1 MSSIPTSLP
10 IYDVADDL
18 LSGIAGTGRVVLSA
32 PTGSG
37 KSTQVPQILLDRS
50 GIQGEIVVLQPRRL
64 AARLLAKRVAFERG
78 VRLGDEVGYQIRFEN
93 VVSSKTRIRFVTEAI
108 LLRQILQDPSLKGV
122 GAVIFDEFHERHL
135 TSDLSLACALQ
146 SVADQRPDLKLVVM
160 SATLDVDT
168 LEKFLAPCA
177 RVEASGRMYPVEV
190 SYAGA
195 ALGRQAAPVWERAA
209 GAFKKSIAGTIS
221 GDVLVF
227 MPGAFEIRKTMEAIE
242 ALPESRLYEVLPLHG
257 ELSPDAQDRAV
268 SSGDRP
274 KVIVS
279 TNVAET
285 SITIEGVRAVID
297 GGLARIARY
306 DARRGINSILVEP
319 ISRASAEQR
328 AGRAGR
334 TGPGVCLRLW
344 SEAEQVA
351 RAERDEAEV
360 KRVDLSETVLML
372 AAAGINHLETSPP
385 VQRTEAT
392 KGSLHSK
399 NGGTLVWYER
409 PTAESLERG
418 YVLLRDLGAL
428 ATDAI
433 GMVSL
438 QKCSDAALAASP
450 AGQQGRPASGHATRC
465 SDAALAASP
474 AGQQGR
480 PASGHATRCSDAA
493 LAASPAAGC
502 SITELGRKMSGFPL
516 HPRYARLLIE
526 GDRLGV
532 LPDVALIAALS
543 QGRPIYRAA
552 REDRI
557 RREQIRQIEDHVD
570 VRSDYFVHLKAWAV
584 AQAAKFNPN
593 ACGAL
598 GIHGGAARQAGA
610 VAQQILKLA
619 ERAGLDTRSGA
630 LPDFEERICKCLLV
644 AFSDHLAL
652 RNDRGTRRCRM
663 VHGRSGELRRESVV
677 ESELFVAA
685 EIEER
690 ELRGDVTV
698 LLGLATTV
706 ESQWLE
712 ECFPDDFSEGKAT
725 TYDESVRR
733 VVCRTERRF
742 RDLVLK
748 SKDQGEPD
756 YDQAAAL
763 LAAEVVAGR
772 LNLKQWDAVVEN
784 WIQRVNFVARHCPE
798 TEIAPIDDEARQ
810 LLVEQIC
817 HGALSYKEI
826 KDRPVLNTVKEWIS
840 PEQIYYI
847 DAYAPAEMD
856 LPNRN
861 RPARIRYE
869 ADGRAIIASKLQDFY
884 DVPGSSLRVANGQ
897 VPLLVELLAPNQRP
911 AHLTDDLDGFW
922 DGAFA
927 HVRKDL
933 AGRYPKH
940 EWR

>member
-1 MSSIPTSLP
+1 MPTPPTNLP
-10 IYDVADDL
+10 IYDVADAL
-18 LSGIAGTGRVVLSA
+18 LEGIASTGRVVLSA

-37 KSTQVPQILLDRS
+37 KSTQVPQILLDQA
-50 GIQGEIVVLQPRRL
+50 GIEGEIVVLQPRRL
-64 AARLLAKRVAFERG
+64 ATRLLAKRVASERG
-78 VRLGDEVGYQIRFEN
+78 VPLGEEVGYQIRFEN
-93 VVSSKTRIRFVTEAI
+93 VVSARTRIRFVTEAI
-108 LLRQILQDPSLKGV
+108 LLRQILEDPSLRGV
-122 GAVIFDEFHERHL
+122 GAVVFDEFHERHL

-146 SVADQRPDLKLVVM
+146 TVAELRRDLKLVVM
-160 SATLDVDT
+160 SATLDIDA
-168 LEKFLAPCA
+168 LEGFLKPCA
-177 RVEASGRMYPVEV
+177 RIEASGRMYPVVV

-209 GAFKKSIAGTIS
+209 GAFKKSIVGKVS

-227 MPGAFEIRKTMEAIE
+227 MPGAFEIRKTMEAIQS
-242 ALPESRLYEVLPLHG
+242 LPEARGYEVLPLHG
-257 ELSPDAQDRAV
+257 DLSPDAQDRAV
-268 SSGDRP
+268 TSGERP

-334 TGPGVCLRLW
+334 TGPGICLRLW
-344 SEAEQVA
+344 SEAEHVA

-360 KRVDLSETVLML
+360 RRVDLSETVLML
-372 AAAGINHLETSPP
+372 AAAGIGDLENF
-385 VQRTEAT
+385 A
-392 KGSLHSK
+392 
-399 NGGTLVWYER
+399 WYEA
-409 PTAESLERG
+409 PEAKALERA

-428 ATDAI
+428 ALATDGI
-433 GMVSL
+433 GMGN
-438 QKCSDAALAASP
+438 QRSDAALAASIP
-450 AGQQGRPASGHATRC
+450 VIS
-465 SDAALAASP
+465 
-474 AGQQGR
+474 
-480 PASGHATRCSDAA
+480 
-493 LAASPAAGC
+493 
-502 SITELGRKMSGFPL
+502 ELGRKMSGFPL

-526 GDRLGV
+526 ADRLGV
-532 LPDVALIAALS
+532 LPDAALIAALS
-543 QGRPIYRAA
+543 QGRPFYRAA
-552 REDRI
+552 REDRV
-557 RREQIRQIEDHVD
+557 RREQLRQIEDQVD
-570 VRSDYFVHLKAWAV
+570 VRSDYFVHLKAWEV

-593 ACGAL
+593 ACGEL
-598 GIHGGAARQAGA
+598 GIHGGAAHQAGA

-619 ERAGLDTRSGA
+619 ERAGLDTRAGA
-630 LPDFEERICKCLLV
+630 LPDYEARICKCLLV

-677 ESELFVAA
+677 EGELFVAA

-690 ELRGDVTV
+690 ELRGEVSV
-698 LLGLATTV
+698 LLGLATAV
-706 ESQWLE
+706 EPKWLE
-712 ECFPDDFSEGKAT
+712 AFFPEDFSQGT
-725 TYDESVRR
+725 TTAYDESTRR
-733 VVCRTERRF
+733 VVCRSERRF

-748 SKDQGEPD
+748 SKDQGEPN

-763 LAAEVVAGR
+763 LAAQVVAGN
-772 LNLKQWDAVVEN
+772 LNLKNWDAAVEN
-784 WIQRVNFVARHCPE
+784 WIQRVNFVARHCSE
-798 TEIAPIDDEARQ
+798 TEIAPIDDEAR
-810 LLVEQIC
+810 LLLIEQIC

-847 DAYAPAEMD
+847 DTYAPAEMD
-856 LPNRN
+856 LPRKKNRS
-861 RPARIRYE
+861 AKIRYE

-884 DVPGSSLRVANGQ
+884 DVPGSSLKVANGQ

-922 DGAFA
+922 SGAYA